1 MGHQG
6 DTISMNTHLKAL
18 AKERKKLTKLTTE
31 IEKLVDKWNARARRM
46 VYGDSSPQTNI
57 PTFVADLMGLLS
69 EKAGVREDKLLSPC
83 HKASIDF
90 SRADGVNVGS
100 CSVCGKQWVRQNPR
114 TRITEWL
121 DNYHPQYEGDLRP
134 VILRPLA
141 AR

>member
-6 DTISMNTHLKAL
+6 DTISMDAHRKAL
-18 AKERKKLTKLTTE
+18 AKECDKRTKLTAE
-31 IEKLVDKWNARARRM
+31 IDDLAAHWRGQASETKPEGGVEQRTIL
-46 VYGDSSPQTNI
+46 GC
-57 PTFVADLMGLLS
+57 VAGLMGLLS
-69 EKAGVREDKLLSPC
+69 DKTGAQGDKLLSPC
-83 HKASIDF
+83 HQASIDF

-121 DNYHPQYEGDLRP
+121 DNYSPWYEGDLRP

-141 AR
+141 TR